1 MAKKFNVKTIPFE
14 AKINIQIPGS
24 FYARLQQLVV
34 HYGNSKPHSELLA
47 AMQALAKNEQAKS
60 EFEYHIQTLTILIWE
75 IENAAKEQNLLKDEE
90 IEIPEE
96 GAD

>member
-1 MAKKFNVKTIPFE
+1 MAKKYKVSTIPFD
-14 AKINIQIPGS
+14 AKIKLEIPGS
-24 FYARLQQLVV
+24 FYARVQQLVV
-34 HYGNSKPHSELLA
+34 HYGNSKPHSELVA

-96 GAD
+96 GVD